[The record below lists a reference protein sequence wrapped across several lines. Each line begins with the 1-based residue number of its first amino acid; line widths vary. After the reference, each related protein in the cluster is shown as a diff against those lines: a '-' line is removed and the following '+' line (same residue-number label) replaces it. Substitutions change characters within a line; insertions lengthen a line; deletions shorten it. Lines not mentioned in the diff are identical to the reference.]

1 MYNNTSIETYRHNKH
16 NNIKNNF
23 TSTNEKYYSQ
33 HTVGISISTF
43 RCSYNTNLLNNLTE
57 TYFTTT
63 NENIKINNIL
73 SSTSNLSDTTK
84 A

>member
-43 RCSYNTNLLNNLTE
+43 NVVIIQIYL
-57 TYFTTT
+57 
-63 NENIKINNIL
+63 II
-73 SSTSNLSDTTK
+73 
-84 A
+84 